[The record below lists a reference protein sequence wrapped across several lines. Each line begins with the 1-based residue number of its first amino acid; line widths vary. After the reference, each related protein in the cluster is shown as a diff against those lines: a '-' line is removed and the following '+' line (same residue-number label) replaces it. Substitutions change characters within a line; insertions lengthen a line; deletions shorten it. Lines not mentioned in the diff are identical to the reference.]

1 MLIIINVELK
11 YDKNIVNNLSL
22 VSEASSPVSSPAS
35 SSPGAMPSLPCIQP

>member
-22 VSEASSPVSSPAS
+22 VSEASSPVSSPAC
-35 SSPGAMPSLPCIQP
+35 SPGAMPSLPCIQP